1 MDHRAKLD
9 QSNNPTEGP
18 WTDAERENFFE
29 HVSDGGSPPLEVVL
43 LDVDGTLVGSNEAHA
58 MAWSRAANEFGYDR
72 PEALFR
78 ELIGMGAD
86 QILPRIDI
94 TLQADSHSGKAL
106 AARRGEIFLA
116 AFAPALAATPGAK
129 ALVERFRDSGLRCV
143 IASSSRSPVSANSS
157 KRGRCS
163 RRATHRNRRPMSSN
177 PRCASRTSRPTA
189 RSCSAIRPTMW
200 RPQPTRESKRL
211 PSGAAAG
218 TTRGLRARSPF
229 TTTPPTCWRST
240 LRHRSLRCRRTSPS
254 DGARRK
260 VPAHTP
266 LGDARL
272 LARRLVA
279 REPFVLRE
287 AREIPACELDDENIE

>member
-143 IASSSRSPVSANSS
+143 IASSSRGAELETLLEIAGVGELVEARPVLSKSDASKPAPDVIQSAL
-157 KRGRCS
+157 RLAHVTAD
-163 RRATHRNRRPMSSN
+163 RALLLGDTPYDV
-177 PRCASRTSRPTA
+177 
-189 RSCSAIRPTMW
+189 
-200 RPQPTRESKRL
+200 
-211 PSGAAAG
+211 AAAANAG
-218 TTRGLRARSPF
+218 VETVA
-229 TTTPPTCWRST
+229 
-240 LRHRSLRCRRTSPS
+240 LRCGGW
-254 DGARRK
+254 D
-260 VPAHTP
+260 
-266 LGDARL
+266 DARL
-272 LARRLVA
+272 AGALAIYDDPAHLLAEYASSPFAPLPADVA
-279 REPFVLRE
+279 E
-287 AREIPACELDDENIE
+287 